1 MISPSFHSGLR
12 RLAPQNGRES
22 NQCFAASYKKP
33 LKNHFI
39 VMDERKSFLV
49 KHFGLRGIALLEAGK
64 GGVALLAGFA
74 ILIFRHKDY
83 QAIAERVLAFL
94 HISPGRRFFQT
105 VVRGASHMTTHTI
118 WLVFFGIIV
127 YVLIRFVEAT
137 GLWLEREWAEWF
149 ALLSGSMYLP
159 WEIYE
164 LVRHVTW
171 VKWTVLSINL
181 LIVIY
186 LLWLRIEMHKVRK
199 RAKLRAPA
207 NAAPGSGNLEP
218 NHG

>member
-1 MISPSFHSGLR
+1 
-12 RLAPQNGRES
+12 
-22 NQCFAASYKKP
+22 
-33 LKNHFI
+33 
-39 VMDERKSFLV
+39 MDERKSFLV
-49 KHFGLRGIALLEAGK
+49 RHFGLRGIAVFEAGK
-64 GGVALLAGFA
+64 GLLALLAGF
-74 ILIFRHKDY
+74 IFLMFRHKDL
-83 QAIAERVLAFL
+83 QATAERILAFL

-118 WLVFFGIIV
+118 WLVFFGIVV
-127 YVLIRFVEAT
+127 YALIRFVEAT

-164 LVRHVTW
+164 LLKRANGL
-171 VKWTVLSINL
+171 KWTVLIINV

-186 LLWLRIEMHKVRK
+186 LLWLRIEMHKLRK

-207 NAAPGSGNLEP
+207 NAAPNL
-218 NHG
+218 GA